1 MLQALKRLITFP
13 PEAVVWV
20 AGLIALALI
29 DPSVDHRS
37 ICPLDALGFQ
47 YCPGCGLGRSI
58 AFLFQADFEESWKAH
73 PLGTAAVLILTF
85 RVITLTKTFFSYGK
99 NH

>member
-1 MLQALKRLITFP
+1 MLRALKRLINFP
-13 PEAVVWV
+13 LESVAWV
-20 AGLIALALI
+20 AGLIALALM

-37 ICPLDALGFQ
+37 ICPLDAFGFQ

-58 AFLFQADFEESWKAH
+58 AFLFHADFEESWKAH
-73 PLGTAAVLILTF
+73 PLGAAAVLILTV
-85 RVITLTKTFFSYGK
+85 RVITLTKTFFFYGK